1 MKLKYSLTDDICF
14 KYVFRNEKILT
25 SLLNSFFS
33 YIYADKSVV
42 EIEVTTQKEMIGRKR
57 ENKAFYGDILA
68 YLDTNEIV
76 SIEMYKKFTSREY
89 KKSISYLAR
98 TFSDQLKEGEDYKD
112 ARKVISLN
120 FMSGNYHLQNVHL
133 VNDYGFVNKVSKEGL
148 QDELLEMYLVRLDL
162 VKEKVYNNDEMMFEK
177 WVRFIKTDDL
187 DEMEKI
193 AKGDQEMEQALKFM
207 KRFVN
212 DEEVQKIYGRMAY
225 ERFEGRDEGIE
236 IGRETANMEMAK
248 NMLKKGYA
256 VKEIADITNL
266 SIQEIE
272 SLKSN
277 KEN

>member
-1 MKLKYSLTDDICF
+1 
-14 KYVFRNEKILT
+14 
-25 SLLNSFFS
+25 
-33 YIYADKSVV
+33 
-42 EIEVTTQKEMIGRKR
+42 
-57 ENKAFYGDILA
+57 
-68 YLDTNEIV
+68 
-76 SIEMYKKFTSREY
+76 
-89 KKSISYLAR
+89 
-98 TFSDQLKEGEDYKD
+98 
-112 ARKVISLN
+112 
-120 FMSGNYHLQNVHL
+120 
-133 VNDYGFVNKVSKEGL
+133 
-148 QDELLEMYLVRLDL
+148 MYLVRLDL
-162 VKEKVYNNDEMMFEK
+162 VKEKVYNKDETVLEK
-177 WVRFIKTDDL
+177 WIRFMKTDDL

-236 IGRETANMEMAK
+236 IGRETANIETAK

>member
-14 KYVFRNEKILT
+14 KYVFRDEKILT

-33 YIYADKSVV
+33 YIHANKKVV
-42 EIEVTTQKEMIGRKR
+42 KIEVTTQKEMIGSRRK
-57 ENKAFYGDILA
+57 NKAFYGDILA

-76 SIEMYKKFTSREY
+76 SIEMYNKFTSREY

-98 TFSDQLKEGEDYKD
+98 TFSDQLKEGEDYRE
-112 ARKVISLN
+112 ARKVISIN

-133 VNDYGFVNKVSKEGL
+133 VNDYGFVNKVSKGSLE
-148 QDELLEMYLVRLDL
+148 DELLELFLVRLDL
-162 VKEKVYNNDEMMFEK
+162 VKKNVYNNDETMFEK
-177 WVRFIKTDDL
+177 WVRFIKTNDL
-187 DEMEKI
+187 EEMENI

-236 IGRETANMEMAK
+236 IGREAANREMVK
-248 NMLKKGYA
+248 NMLKKGYT
-256 VKEIADITNL
+256 VKEIAEITNL

-277 KEN
+277 KKN

>member
-1 MKLKYSLTDDICF
+1 MKCT
-14 KYVFRNEKILT
+14 
-25 SLLNSFFS
+25 
-33 YIYADKSVV
+33 
-42 EIEVTTQKEMIGRKR
+42 
-57 ENKAFYGDILA
+57 
-68 YLDTNEIV
+68 
-76 SIEMYKKFTSREY
+76 KKFTSREY

-162 VKEKVYNNDEMMFEK
+162 VKEKVYNKDETVLEK
-177 WVRFIKTDDL
+177 WIRFMKTDDL

-212 DEEVQKIYGRMAY
+212 DEEVRGIYDKINDV
-225 ERFEGRDEGIE
+225 EGRDEGIE
-236 IGRETANMEMAK
+236 IGRETANIETAK

>member
-33 YIYADKSVV
+33 YIHADKSVV
-42 EIEVTTQKEMIGRKR
+42 EIEITTQKEMIGSKR

-162 VKEKVYNNDEMMFEK
+162 VKEKVYNKDETVLEK
-177 WVRFIKTDDL
+177 WIRFMKTDDL

>member
-1 MKLKYSLTDDICF
+1 MKCT
-14 KYVFRNEKILT
+14 
-25 SLLNSFFS
+25 
-33 YIYADKSVV
+33 
-42 EIEVTTQKEMIGRKR
+42 
-57 ENKAFYGDILA
+57 
-68 YLDTNEIV
+68 
-76 SIEMYKKFTSREY
+76 KKFTSRGY

-162 VKEKVYNNDEMMFEK
+162 VKEKVYNKDETVLEK
-177 WVRFIKTDDL
+177 WIRFMKTDDL

-236 IGRETANMEMAK
+236 IGRETANIETAK

>member
-14 KYVFRNEKILT
+14 KYVFRDEKILT

-33 YIYADKSVV
+33 YIHANKKVGK
-42 EIEVTTQKEMIGRKR
+42 IEVTTPKEMIGRRRKS
-57 ENKAFYGDILA
+57 KAFYGDILA

-76 SIEMYKKFTSREY
+76 SIEMYNKFTSREY

-98 TFSDQLKEGEDYKD
+98 TFSDQLKEGEDYRE
-112 ARKVISLN
+112 ARKVISIN

-133 VNDYGFVNKVSKEGL
+133 VNDYGFVNKVSKGSLE
-148 QDELLEMYLVRLDL
+148 DELLELFLVRLDL
-162 VKEKVYNNDEMMFEK
+162 VKKNVYNNDETMFEK
-177 WVRFIKTDDL
+177 WVRFIKTNDL
-187 DEMEKI
+187 EEMENI

-236 IGRETANMEMAK
+236 IGREAANREMVK
-248 NMLKKGYA
+248 NMLKKGYT
-256 VKEIADITNL
+256 VKEIAEITNL

-272 SLKSN
+272 SLRSN
-277 KEN
+277 KKN

>member
-1 MKLKYSLTDDICF
+1 MKCT
-14 KYVFRNEKILT
+14 
-25 SLLNSFFS
+25 
-33 YIYADKSVV
+33 
-42 EIEVTTQKEMIGRKR
+42 
-57 ENKAFYGDILA
+57 
-68 YLDTNEIV
+68 
-76 SIEMYKKFTSREY
+76 KKFTSREY

-162 VKEKVYNNDEMMFEK
+162 VKEKVYNKDETVLEK
-177 WVRFIKTDDL
+177 WIRFMKTDDL

-236 IGRETANMEMAK
+236 IGRETANIETAK
-248 NMLKKGYA
+248 NMLKK
-256 VKEIADITNL
+256 DM
-266 SIQEIE
+266 Q
-272 SLKSN
+272 
-277 KEN
+277 